1 MGIDDVG
8 AMAGAGEMASLRLV
22 IAIFALSQIGY
33 SATWLFKVK
42 VENNKACCADDRVKE
57 TPHIY
62 P

>member
-33 SATWLFKVK
+33 SAT
-42 VENNKACCADDRVKE
+42 
-57 TPHIY
+57 
-62 P
+62 